1 MVELTARLMQ
11 MMQKKGFISL
21 FWEEVKHSKTQK
33 EAYECLETEYMSA
46 FGKRRYANFNSFCRR
61 RDE

>member
-1 MVELTARLMQ
+1 MELSARVMQ

-21 FWEEVKHSKTQK
+21 FWGEVKLGKSQK
-33 EAYECLETEYMSA
+33 DAYEALESEYIKV
-46 FGKRRYANFNSFCRR
+46 FDKRRYANFKSFCRR